1 MLMSRIER
9 AYELNKQAQ
18 TIKKELDKIKAE
30 IKAQG
35 LGDYDGET
43 CICQVQDRVT
53 SYVNE
58 DKALEVVK
66 KLGAKWLIKE
76 TVDTDKLEDAI
87 ASGEID
93 GAEFTDCIIEKHT
106 SVVTFKVRGK

>member
-1 MLMSRIER
+1 MTMLMTKIEEV
-9 AYELNKQAQ
+9 YKLNSEINEKKKQ
-18 TIKKELDKIKAE
+18 LDKAKAE

-35 LGDYDGET
+35 LGSYDGLTVKAVVEE
-43 CICQVQDRVT
+43 RVT

-58 DKALEVVK
+58 AKALEVVK

-93 GAEFTDCIIEKHT
+93 ASEFVDCLVEKRT
-106 SVVTFKVRGK
+106 LVLTFKKK